1 MRSSLATLAALL
13 LSLNQTAQAK
23 VIDDFDDNKVKG
35 WEKFD
40 FGTGNGYFKEKG
52 GQFTIGMHKPTGQQF
67 FVAATHKAEK
77 FTVTDGVTVEFRV
90 DLIEANQSNAFA
102 VLSFIPSDT
111 PVSKL
116 SGYSVVKDDTDILLA
131 KGLNK
136 YFYDITEGDWL
147 DVPENITLSLTLT
160 GKGRSVEVTTRIYDI
175 ENDGA
180 LLFEK
185 TVVDTAEAED
195 LDTGDDSPAASF
207 IDKPGNFALLLYH
220 NDTGGSLPAS
230 SITLDNAEV
239 LQYESTTID
248 DFDDNKVKGWE
259 KFDFGTG
266 NGFFKEKGGQFTIGM
281 HKPTGQQFFVAAT
294 HKEKTF
300 TIEDGVTV
308 EFSVDLI
315 EANQSNA
322 FLVLS
327 FIPNETPVSKLSGY
341 SLAKDDTDI
350 LLAKGL
356 NKYFYDLTEGDWLD
370 VPDNITLNLIL
381 TGRGK
386 SVEVTTRV
394 FDIKND
400 NALVSEKTVIDTIET
415 EELDTGDDS
424 PAASFI
430 NKPGKFVLL
439 LYHNDTGGSLPASS
453 VTVDN
458 ARFSVFG
465 ASQRN
470 QLPVISD
477 VLPVTSSPFLPAST
491 EILFTVTDDQPFDSG
506 AIQVTLNGVEFTT
519 ANGLKVTGEDKSRT
533 VVLGGLRPNQTYHAV
548 LSVEDSEGESETR
561 DLFFDT
567 LEKASFV
574 IEVEDYNFNAGE
586 YLDEPVV
593 IPELDEDNMLNWDDN
608 AYIATEGYLDID
620 YFDKNE
626 IPQSATHR
634 YRPEDGVSTAPALD
648 LDREPFISA
657 GGKDKGVYDYGIA
670 EIEEGEWLNY
680 TRTFPKGDF
689 IVYLRQAQFSI
700 EKAVATLERVTGATD
715 EEDQTTEVLGSFIGS
730 ESGVEYRNVL
740 LTNEDGTEPV
750 VLSLGGK
757 DTLRLVHHTT
767 DANDQYLKQNY
778 LVFVRYEKPTVEL
791 QVSDSVQGP
800 YKTDAGASID
810 EVARTITLGQAGA
823 TQFYRL
829 SGVAAKITDIR
840 LADGKVILPYE

>member
-1 MRSSLATLAALL
+1 M
-13 LSLNQTAQAK
+13 
-23 VIDDFDDNKVKG
+23 
-35 WEKFD
+35 
-40 FGTGNGYFKEKG
+40 
-52 GQFTIGMHKPTGQQF
+52 
-67 FVAATHKAEK
+67 
-77 FTVTDGVTVEFRV
+77 
-90 DLIEANQSNAFA
+90 
-102 VLSFIPSDT
+102 
-111 PVSKL
+111 
-116 SGYSVVKDDTDILLA
+116 
-131 KGLNK
+131 
-136 YFYDITEGDWL
+136 
-147 DVPENITLSLTLT
+147 
-160 GKGRSVEVTTRIYDI
+160 
-175 ENDGA
+175 
-180 LLFEK
+180 
-185 TVVDTAEAED
+185 
-195 LDTGDDSPAASF
+195 
-207 IDKPGNFALLLYH
+207 
-220 NDTGGSLPAS
+220 
-230 SITLDNAEV
+230 
-239 LQYESTTID
+239 
-248 DFDDNKVKGWE
+248 
-259 KFDFGTG
+259 
-266 NGFFKEKGGQFTIGM
+266 
-281 HKPTGQQFFVAAT
+281 
-294 HKEKTF
+294 
-300 TIEDGVTV
+300 
-308 EFSVDLI
+308 
-315 EANQSNA
+315 
-322 FLVLS
+322 
-327 FIPNETPVSKLSGY
+327 
-341 SLAKDDTDI
+341 
-350 LLAKGL
+350 
-356 NKYFYDLTEGDWLD
+356 
-370 VPDNITLNLIL
+370 
-381 TGRGK
+381 
-386 SVEVTTRV
+386 
-394 FDIKND
+394 
-400 NALVSEKTVIDTIET
+400 
-415 EELDTGDDS
+415 
-424 PAASFI
+424 
-430 NKPGKFVLL
+430 
-439 LYHNDTGGSLPASS
+439 
-453 VTVDN
+453 
-458 ARFSVFG
+458 
-465 ASQRN
+465 
-470 QLPVISD
+470 
-477 VLPVTSSPFLPAST
+477 
-491 EILFTVTDDQPFDSG
+491 
-506 AIQVTLNGVEFTT
+506 
-519 ANGLKVTGEDKSRT
+519 
-533 VVLGGLRPNQTYHAV
+533 VLGGLRANQTYHAV

-840 LADGKVILPYE
+840 LADGKVILSYE